1 MTKKGKSITR
11 SKPVYSKIKDPVK
24 PMWMR
29 ATKIVTLIVL
39 GAIMVIAIAAY
50 MMKYYQLISNHK

>member
-29 ATKIVTLIVL
+29 VTKIVTLIVL

>member
-29 ATKIVTLIVL
+29 VTKIVTLIVL
-39 GAIMVIAIAAY
+39 GAIMIIAMVAY
-50 MMKYYQLISNHK
+50 MMKYYHLISNHK

>member
-11 SKPVYSKIKDPVK
+11 SKPVYSKIKDAVK

-29 ATKIVTLIVL
+29 VTKIVTLIVL

-50 MMKYYQLISNHK
+50 MMKYHQLISNHK